1 MMIVTRSPDVLS
13 DLSSGK
19 SEEKERVRGMSGE
32 KVRLQVND
40 TLFFFHRLFPLLL
53 FRLICLYFQT
63 ILKKTKGSVCCI
75 SLAVRLNPQLG
86 AALLYKCMNE
96 R

>member
-1 MMIVTRSPDVLS
+1 MLIVTRSPDVLS

-40 TLFFFHRLFPLLL
+40 TLFFSTDCFHSF
-53 FRLICLYFQT
+53 CLG
-63 ILKKTKGSVCCI
+63 LSVCI
-75 SLAVRLNPQLG
+75 SKPFLKNQRKRVLHLAGCETQPATWCCSSL
-86 AALLYKCMNE
+86 
-96 R
+96 

>member
-1 MMIVTRSPDVLS
+1 MMIVTPLPDVLS

-40 TLFFFHRLFPLLL
+40 TSFFFHRRFPPLLL
-53 FRLICLYFQT
+53 RLICISKSFEQPC
-63 ILKKTKGSVCCI
+63 GSLRCI
-75 SLAVRLNPQLG
+75 SLAVILSPQLG
-86 AALLYKCMNE
+86 AALLYKCMDDT
-96 R
+96 

>member
-1 MMIVTRSPDVLS
+1 MMIVTNFSPDVLP

-40 TLFFFHRLFPLLL
+40 TPFFFP
-53 FRLICLYFQT
+53 QT
-63 ILKKTKGSVCCI
+63 VSTPFV
-75 SLAVRLNPQLG
+75 
-86 AALLYKCMNE
+86 
-96 R
+96 

>member
-1 MMIVTRSPDVLS
+1 MIITRLPDVLS

-40 TLFFFHRLFPLLL
+40 TPFFRRPFPLI
-53 FRLICLYFQT
+53 FFSLICPYFQT
-63 ILKKTKGSVCCI
+63 ILTNLRKRVPHW
-75 SLAVRLNPQLG
+75 L
-86 AALLYKCMNE
+86 
-96 R
+96 